1 MIRKRISPHDD
12 HKEIFR
18 VLYVR
23 SYGPIRAYVR
33 RRTRQDNAS
42 EADIVAE
49 VFLVAWRRLAD
60 VPAPPK
66 ELPWLYGVARNVL
79 NSHFRTTQ
87 RSLALVQ
94 RLSFEERMSDE
105 SLSGASDLELRV
117 ERAIN
122 QFSDVDREIF
132 RLIHWEDLS
141 HVEVAVAMDLTPKA
155 VERRVARSRARIREI
170 LNVPTST
177 TSTISSE
184 QPRDNSVR
192 INERNIS

>member
-1 MIRKRISPHDD
+1 MNRESAASVDEQ
-12 HKEIFR
+12 KEIFR
-18 VLYVR
+18 VLYAR

-33 RRTRQDNAS
+33 RRTRRDNAS
-42 EADIVAE
+42 EADVVAE

-94 RLSFEERMSDE
+94 RISNEERVGDHSSSGPSDI
-105 SLSGASDLELRV
+105 ELRV
-117 ERAIN
+117 EHAIS

-132 RLIHWEDLS
+132 RLIHWESLS
-141 HVEVAVAMDLTPKA
+141 HDEVAIAMDLTAKA
-155 VERRVARSRARIREI
+155 VERRVARSRSRVREI
-170 LNVPTST
+170 LNVSPST
-177 TSTISSE
+177 MSTISPE
-184 QPRDNSVR
+184 QSRDNAVR